1 MVVMKDGQLQHGYMS
16 RERVDE
22 EDILQAARLQL
33 GLARLDQVAYA
44 VVERSGTISIVPREK
59 TGAA

>member
-1 MVVMKDGQLQHGYMS
+1 MKDGQLQHGYMS